1 MGTKPNDSLEAAR
14 KLLTA
19 MMAEATK
26 RDSTVDMDTKLKIL
40 DRSIKIAALDQR
52 KAMGGMGRGF
62 DAEPDEEL

>member
-1 MGTKPNDSLEAAR
+1 MATKDSDSLEAAR

-26 RDSTVDMDTKLKIL
+26 RDSSIDMDTKLKIL
-40 DRSIKIAALDQR
+40 DRGIKIAALDQR

-62 DAEPDEEL
+62 DADPDEL